1 MSRYI
6 SYFNTCK
13 HSLDPQVQSGVYAGG
28 DVGKGV
34 PEPAAA
40 DTVTACHPSD
50 LEPGSEEQI
59 PGPSDLGSYSPAT
72 PELAQAPS
80 ETIPSADSTSEEEE
94 KEEKDLSEC
103 SLMS

>member
-1 MSRYI
+1 MAFI
-6 SYFNTCK
+6 
-13 HSLDPQVQSGVYAGG
+13 AGG

-34 PEPAAA
+34 PEQAAA

-80 ETIPSADSTSEEEE
+80 ETIPSTDSTSEEGE
-94 KEEKDLSEC
+94 EEKDLSEC
-103 SLMS
+103 SLVSCRYYRDSTDILLL